1 MYPKETKTLTQ
12 KDICIFIF
20 IAALFTIAKTWKQG
34 KYPLTDKWIKKF
46 QDVCKYVRTHA
57 RTHAHTQRNI
67 LFNHK
72 KGENPTIFN
81 NTDGP
86 RRHYALISLICVT
99 PPLKKKE
106 ETKNLHQTYRKK
118 DQLCGYQMGGERA
131 N

>member
-1 MYPKETKTLTQ
+1 MDKEISRCMQ
-12 KDICIFIF
+12 
-20 IAALFTIAKTWKQG
+20 
-34 KYPLTDKWIKKF
+34 
-46 QDVCKYVRTHA
+46 VCTHA

-99 PPLKKKE
+99 PPLKKKKKQKTC
-106 ETKNLHQTYRKK
+106 TKLTGKKISFVVTRWVERGQT
-118 DQLCGYQMGGERA
+118 ERMWSKGTILQF
-131 N
+131 